1 MRWFEVLLF
10 AGFAAALLAG
20 FFFCRKKKEYAAGL
34 NLALTQL
41 IFGGVSVL
49 SLIAASPWTGKDVTE
64 AAEWLEWGI
73 WSVISFMMLAAGIIG
88 TAVSIASLVKAGK
101 GK

>member
-41 IFGGVSVL
+41 IFGGMSFL
-49 SLIAASPWTGKDVTE
+49 LLIAVPPWTGKDVTE
-64 AAEWLEWGI
+64 AAEWLI
-73 WSVISFMMLAAGIIG
+73 WAVWCVVSIVMLAAGIIG
-88 TAVSIASLVKAGK
+88 TAVSIASLVKPGK
-101 GK
+101 HK

>member
-34 NLALTQL
+34 NLGLTQL
-41 IFGGVSVL
+41 IFGGMTFPFV
-49 SLIAASPWTGKDVTE
+49 IAEPWTGKGMNET
-64 AAEWLEWGI
+64 AEWLKWGMG
-73 WSVISFMMLAAGIIG
+73 SVVSFVMLAAGIIG
-88 TAVSIASLVKAGK
+88 TAVSIASLVKARK
-101 GK
+101 HE